1 MALPSWLPS
10 HAHVSYQQP
19 VQQSDQQQLCLPLLA
34 LPLAAAAAAAAAAL
48 ENLCLVPVVAVD
60 FESLLSAVAV
70 DSVDAVVAA
79 APETGLSLLPAA
91 ASAAA
96 GDLAGRQLAPAPS
109 AE

>member
-34 LPLAAAAAAAAAAL
+34 LPLAAAAAAAAAL

>member
-1 MALPSWLPS
+1 VALPSWLPS

-34 LPLAAAAAAAAAAL
+34 LPLAAAAAAAAAL

>member
-34 LPLAAAAAAAAAAL
+34 LPLAAAAAAAAAL

-60 FESLLSAVAV
+60 FGSLLSAVAV